1 MSDYYA
7 RPTNGVV
14 QRAEVLRRVDENHHA
29 LICSCYETETA
40 EQIAAALNRL
50 TPDRERVAR
59 AMQDAHG
66 PMHPEFALA
75 LADAA
80 IKAMEGNDDA

>member
-29 LICSCYETETA
+29 IICSCYETETA

-59 AMQDAHG
+59 AIAEAEGMSNWRAW
-66 PMHPEFALA
+66 L
-75 LADAA
+75 LTADAA
-80 IKAMEGNDDA
+80 IKAMEGEP